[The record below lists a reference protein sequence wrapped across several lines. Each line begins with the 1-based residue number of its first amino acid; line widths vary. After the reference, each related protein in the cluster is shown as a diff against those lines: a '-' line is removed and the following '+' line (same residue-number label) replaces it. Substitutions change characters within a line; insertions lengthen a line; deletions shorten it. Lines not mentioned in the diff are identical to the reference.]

1 MEYAFF
7 EMESLDSVGLV
18 MDELVMDELLI
29 NGICFFC
36 DGISGLSRS
45 GDG

>member
-7 EMESLDSVGLV
+7 VMESLDSVGLV

-29 NGICFFC
+29 NGKCFLRIDWTLTFA
-36 DGISGLSRS
+36 
-45 GDG
+45 